1 MDISGDVARYSM
13 EMAAARVSSA
23 VQVSVLRNVMDLQQ
37 ATMTQLL
44 QSMGMGRALD
54 LQALFGSGSERADWG
69 QEGAALPLPPSAA
82 QASSTSGLL

>member
-1 MDISGDVARYSM
+1 MDISGDVARFSM

-54 LQALFGSGSERADWG
+54 LQA
-69 QEGAALPLPPSAA
+69 
-82 QASSTSGLL
+82 

>member
-23 VQVSVLRNVMDLQQ
+23 VQVMLRNVMDLQQ

-44 QSMGMGRALD
+44 QSMGMGRTLD
-54 LQALFGSGSERADWG
+54 LQA
-69 QEGAALPLPPSAA
+69 
-82 QASSTSGLL
+82 

>member
-1 MDISGDVARYSM
+1 MDISGDVARFSM

-44 QSMGMGRALD
+44 QSMGMGRTLD
-54 LQALFGSGSERADWG
+54 LQA
-69 QEGAALPLPPSAA
+69 
-82 QASSTSGLL
+82 

>member
-23 VQVSVLRNVMDLQQ
+23 VQVSMLRNVMDLQQ

-44 QSMGMGRALD
+44 QSMGMGRIFRRD
-54 LQALFGSGSERADWG
+54 SVWIRVSRWG
-69 QEGAALPLPPSAA
+69 M
-82 QASSTSGLL
+82 